1 MAEVLSRAMCF
12 IAIIIIGIVL
22 RRVGFFK
29 AEDFSVLSRIAIR
42 ITLPAAVI
50 TSFSGKEIDLSLL
63 GLALLSFS
71 GGVIYMTVGALL
83 NKTREDKAFG
93 ILNTA
98 GYNIGNFTLPF
109 VQSFLGPAGVV
120 ATSLFDVGNACICLG
135 GSHAMACLV
144 KDGKGFDLG
153 RLLKALVTSTTFM
166 TYVVMVSLSVLKI
179 SLPGFVVECAGI
191 IGSANAF
198 VAMLMIGVGFRL
210 EADREQL
217 GKVAKILIPR
227 YAIAAVLALLSWNFL
242 PFDETV
248 RTAVVILQFSPIGSA
263 APAYT
268 GEMGGDAG
276 LAAAVNSISILCSIP
291 VIVSLLLVML

>member
-1 MAEVLSRAMCF
+1 MQEILIKALSY
-12 IAIIIIGIVL
+12 IAIILLGMVL
-22 RRVGFFK
+22 RRAGFFK

-63 GLALLSFS
+63 ALGLIAFG
-71 GGVIYMTVGALL
+71 GGVVYMTVGWLL
-83 NKTREDKAFG
+83 NKSPEDKAFG

-109 VQSFLGPAGVV
+109 VQSFLGPTGVI

-135 GSHAMACLV
+135 GSHAMASLV
-144 KDGKGFDLG
+144 KDGRGFDLG
-153 RLLKALVTSTTFM
+153 RLLKALATSTTFM
-166 TYVVMVSLSVLKI
+166 TYVIMVTLSLLRI
-179 SLPGFVVECAGI
+179 SLPAFVVECAGI
-191 IGSANAF
+191 IGNANAF

-217 GKVAKILIPR
+217 AKVAKILVPR
-227 YAIAAVLALLSWNFL
+227 YAIAAVLALLCWNFL
-242 PFDETV
+242 HFDETV
-248 RTAVVILQFSPIGSA
+248 RTAVVILLFSPIASA

-268 GEMGGDAG
+268 GELGGDTG
-276 LAAAVNSISILCSIP
+276 LSAAVNSISILCSIP
-291 VIVSLLLVML
+291 IIVALLLVLL

>member
-1 MAEVLSRAMCF
+1 MLDILSRAMCF
-12 IAIIIIGIVL
+12 VAIIAIGMIL
-22 RRVGFFK
+22 RRVGFFR

-50 TSFSGKEIDLSLL
+50 TSFAGKQIDLSLL
-63 GLALLSFS
+63 ILAVVAFG
-71 GGVIYMTVGALL
+71 GGVIYMSVGALL

-93 ILNTA
+93 MLNTA

-109 VQSFLGPAGVV
+109 VQSFLGGAGVV
-120 ATSLFDVGNACICLG
+120 AASLFDVGNACICLG
-135 GSHAMACLV
+135 GSYAMASLV
-144 KDGKGFDLG
+144 KDGNGFKPG
-153 RLLKALVTSTTFM
+153 RLLKALLTSTTFM
-166 TYVVMVSLSVLKI
+166 TYVIMVSLSLLKI

-210 EADREQL
+210 DANREQL
-217 GKVAKILIPR
+217 GKVAKILVPR
-227 YAIAAVLALLSWNFL
+227 YAIAVVLALLSWNFL

-268 GEMGGDAG
+268 QEMGGDAG
-276 LAAAVNSISILCSIP
+276 LAAAVNSISILISIP
-291 VIVSLLLVML
+291 IIVGLLMFLV

>member
-1 MAEVLSRAMCF
+1 MIEVLSRAMCF
-12 IAIIIIGIVL
+12 VVIIAMGIIL

-29 AEDFSVLSRIAIR
+29 AEDFSVLSRTAIR

-50 TSFSGKEIDLSLL
+50 TSFAGKDIDLSLL
-63 GLALLSFS
+63 GLGLVAFT
-71 GGVIYMTVGALL
+71 GGMIYMFVGALL
-83 NKTREDKAFG
+83 NKTPADKAFG
-93 ILNTA
+93 IVNTC

-109 VQSFLGPAGVV
+109 VQSFLGAGGVI

-135 GSHAMACLV
+135 GSHAMASLV

-153 RLLKALVTSTTFM
+153 RLLKALATSTTFM
-166 TYVVMVSLSVLKI
+166 TYVVMVTLSILKI

-191 IGSANAF
+191 IGAANPF

-210 EADREQL
+210 EANREQL

-227 YAIAAVLALLSWNFL
+227 YAIAVVLALLSWNFL
-242 PFDETV
+242 PFDATI

-268 GEMGGDAG
+268 GDLGGDAG

-291 VIVSLLLVML
+291 IIVSLLLVLL